1 MYGIL
6 FGLTLLKPFR
16 PYFRKHIS
24 DILDHHEYF
33 LLSTMMI
40 LFIIFLYIVYLVFIS
55 RTTTVGKMLEN
66 MSCLSCTEFMAIFVL
81 SCLTVISGL
90 LVFELDKKY
99 NTPLMND
106 VLLKSMSTI
115 AVICVGVFIFEEKY
129 KIHQIVGIGLV
140 IAGIYLASRKNLN
153 NIL

>member
-6 FGLTLLKPFR
+6 LGLTLLKPFR

-33 LLSTMMI
+33 LLSTLMI
-40 LFIIFLYIVYLVFIS
+40 LFIIFMYTVYLVCIS
-55 RTTTVGKMLEN
+55 KTTTVGKMLEN
-66 MSCLSCTEFMAIFVL
+66 VSCLSCTEVSAIFVL

-90 LVFELDKKY
+90 LIFELDKNH

-115 AVICVGVFIFEEKY
+115 AVICVGVFIFKEKY
-129 KIHQIVGIGLV
+129 KIHQVGGIGLV
-140 IAGIYLASRKNLN
+140 IAGLYLASRKN
-153 NIL
+153 I

>member
-6 FGLTLLKPFR
+6 LGLTLLKPFR

-40 LFIIFLYIVYLVFIS
+40 LFIIFMYILYLIFIS
-55 RTTTVGKMLEN
+55 RTTTVGTMLKN
-66 MSCLSCTEFMAIFVL
+66 VSCLSCTEVIAIFLL

-90 LVFELDKKY
+90 LIFELDKNH
-99 NTPLMND
+99 NTPLIND
-106 VLLKSMSTI
+106 VLLKSISTI
-115 AVICVGVFIFEEKY
+115 AVICAGVFVFEEKY
-129 KIHQIVGIGLV
+129 KIHQVGGIGLV
-140 IAGIYLASRKNLN
+140 MVGIFLASQKNLF
-153 NIL
+153 